1 MSINYEILNKINNKD
16 FYKNVYLPN
25 INNFYNFVERNISDK
40 SVIIPPSYKGTIDPK
55 KLALHK
61 KKIAEVYFTPILYFI
76 YSYIYTKFYE
86 KQEIHQMKLELRLN
100 YNLYGYIFNHKNPI
114 IKKINVFFHMQFK
127 KELKNKENIEKYYIF
142 DKINEEK
149 ENIVNFLEKINTQLE
164 TEEQVVKDKNKIYDT
179 VIKNIYI
186 FNDKLNQ
193 FITLI
198 NSPSVKQYIGSETNI
213 FKILNKLYNPDNV
226 ITNYDDYH
234 NKLEEINNLYL
245 QLLKLQ
251 NNINLYIEDKKDL
264 IDINKYS
271 IDDVTVNFQNKYTV
285 IFTDKKNEIN
295 IDFDNIIKFND
306 NTINTFDD
314 IIEKYNIFQ
323 ENKNINNKN
332 NIKNIDKLLGLITKI
347 YNDLK
352 KEFDNLE
359 HIDIFNVSNKIIK
372 SLKLFYEILF
382 ISICIEF
389 KYVKEIEKNK
399 KCTSHCSS
407 PILDDTLYIPL
418 NCSLS
423 SLDKD
428 ISSYNSFYSYT
439 KSTDKLANK
448 NIIDSLEK
456 QIENIDDNIDELTYK
471 NNNISKYDTK
481 NDESKLRDKT
491 QEIKDKTR
499 EIQIKTDELSK
510 LKKSTENLSEFNT
523 SIIKFN
529 TKINSTKGLITKIDN
544 DIDTLNKEINTL
556 KTDIRQN
563 ETDVDNN
570 KLEKKDLQKIVTNVS
585 KTQAEIN
592 AAKNSI
598 AILDDEIRVLEIVIQ
613 KNTKKIETIKNELR
627 NLETTKKQYESTK
640 NSLETNKSKKEKERR
655 NKSKLQTENN
665 KKFNEQSAKISED
678 IKKLNDDLIKLQED
692 LANIKKKLTKSNLKK
707 ELINKQKKILDTYN
721 NQKIE
726 IQKKIDNLKAK
737 NSDKSANKKIE
748 NQTSYDYKKDLDTI
762 FSNLKLLSEEID
774 DITKNIAY
782 KDSINKV
789 FYLYEEDT
797 FIKKYD
803 DISISIPKTKDNI
816 SEYFDNKLNN
826 KNTVLVKKKY
836 NKPHYFI
843 KDLLNIYK
851 KFDDSDKKDEIKVF
865 FENLQKMESDL
876 TYSANKYINLCDSE
890 GLLILVKNKKNNDF
904 IAKLD
909 KQILDIINDVAKQHM
924 SYSTVSTN
932 NNKGKYID
940 ILPYTDIIYM
950 YFIKILLII
959 YKYPYP

>member
-25 INNFYNFVERNISDK
+25 INNFYNFVEKNISDK
-40 SVIIPPSYKGTIDPK
+40 SVIIPSSYKGTLDPK

-76 YSYIYTKFYE
+76 YSYIYTKFYQQ
-86 KQEIHQMKLELRLN
+86 QEIHQMKLELRLT

-114 IKKINVFFHMQFK
+114 IKKINIFLHMQFK

-149 ENIVNFLEKINTQLE
+149 ENIVTFLEKINTQLE
-164 TEEQVVKDKNKIYDT
+164 TEEHVVKDKNKIYDT
-179 VIKNIYI
+179 VIKNIDI
-186 FNDKLNQ
+186 FADKLNQ
-193 FITLI
+193 LITLI
-198 NSPSVKQYIGSETNI
+198 NNPSVISYIGSETNI
-213 FKILNKLYNPDNV
+213 FKILNKLYNPDIV
-226 ITNYDDYH
+226 IANYDDYH

-251 NNINLYIEDKKDL
+251 NNINLYIEDKNDL
-264 IDINKYS
+264 IDINILKKN
-271 IDDVTVNFQNKYTV
+271 INIVIFQNTYIG
-285 IFTDKKNEIN
+285 IFENKKAEIN
-295 IDFDNIIKFND
+295 IDFDSIINFND
-306 NTINTFDD
+306 NIINTFDD

-332 NIKNIDKLLGLITKI
+332 NITNIDKLLDLITAT
-347 YNDLK
+347 YNSLK
-352 KEFDNLE
+352 QYFNNLVYGN
-359 HIDIFNVSNKIIK
+359 IFNVNNKIIE
-372 SLKLFYEILF
+372 SLLYFYEILF

-389 KYVKEIEKNK
+389 NYVKEIEKNK
-399 KCTSHCSS
+399 KCTSQCLVH
-407 PILDDTLYIPL
+407 ILDDTLYVPS
-418 NCSLS
+418 NCSLAL
-423 SLDKD
+423 LDKN
-428 ISSYNSFYSYT
+428 INYYNSFYSFT
-439 KSTDKLANK
+439 KSTDKLVNK

-499 EIQIKTDELSK
+499 EIQLKNDELAK
-510 LKKSTENLSEFNT
+510 LKKSSENLSEFNT
-523 SIIKFN
+523 SITKFN
-529 TKINSTKGLITKIDN
+529 TKIKSTKELINKINVEIDKLNNDITTLKLAISQNETEIDDKKVQKKNFQKILTNITKIQSD
-544 DIDTLNKEINTL
+544 KNT
-556 KTDIRQN
+556 
-563 ETDVDNN
+563 
-570 KLEKKDLQKIVTNVS
+570 
-585 KTQAEIN
+585 
-592 AAKNSI
+592 AKGTI
-598 AILDDEIRVLEIVIQ
+598 AILDDEIRDLESSIQ
-613 KNTKKIETIKNELR
+613 KNTKKLELVKNELR
-627 NLETTKKQYESTK
+627 TLETTKKQYESTK
-640 NSLETNKSKKEKERR
+640 NSLETNKSKKEKEKK
-655 NKSKLQTENN
+655 NKSKLQTETN
-665 KKFNEQSAKISED
+665 KKINDQTAKIEED
-678 IKKLNDDLIKLQED
+678 IKKLNDDLKKLEED
-692 LANIKKKLTKSNLKK
+692 LANIKKKLTKSNLRK

-737 NSDKSANKKIE
+737 NTAKLANKKTE
-748 NQTSYDYKKDLDTI
+748 NQTTSYDYKKDLDTI

-803 DISISIPKTKDNI
+803 DTTISKTKDNI

-865 FENLQKMESDL
+865 FEHLQKMESDL
-876 TYSANKYINLCDSE
+876 TYIANKYINLCDSE
-890 GLLILVKNKKNNDF
+890 GLVIPTKNQKNTDF
-904 IAKLD
+904 ID
-909 KQILDIINDVAKQHM
+909 KIDTKIIAIKDDVNQQHT

-959 YKYPYP
+959 YEYPYFP

>member
-1 MSINYEILNKINNKD
+1 MSINYEILNKMNNKD

-25 INNFYNFVERNISDK
+25 INKFYNFVERNISDK
-40 SVIIPPSYKGTIDPK
+40 SVIIPSSYIGTLDPT

-86 KQEIHQMKLELRLN
+86 QQEIHQMKLELRLN

-114 IKKINVFFHMQFK
+114 IKKINVFFHTQFK

-179 VIKNIYI
+179 VIKNIDI
-186 FNDKLNQ
+186 FTDKLNQ
-193 FITLI
+193 LIALI
-198 NSPSVKQYIGSETNI
+198 NSPSVNPYISGETNI
-213 FKILNKLYNPDNV
+213 FKILNKLYNPDIV
-226 ITNYDDYH
+226 IANYDDYH

-271 IDDVTVNFQNKYTV
+271 INDDTVNFQNKYTG
-285 IFTDKKNEIN
+285 IFENKKAEIN
-295 IDFDNIIKFND
+295 INFDEIIDFND
-306 NTINTFDD
+306 NTINSFDD

-332 NIKNIDKLLGLITKI
+332 NIKNIDKLLDLIIAT
-347 YNDLK
+347 YNKLK
-352 KEFDNLE
+352 KDFNNL
-359 HIDIFNVSNKIIK
+359 IFLNIFNVSNKIIE

-389 KYVKEIEKNK
+389 NYVKEIEKNK
-399 KCTSHCSS
+399 KCTPHCSS
-407 PILDDTLYIPL
+407 NVLDNTLYVPS
-418 NCSLS
+418 NCSLN
-423 SLDKD
+423 SLDKH
-428 ISSYNSFYSYT
+428 ISSYNSFYSST
-439 KSTDKLANK
+439 KNHDKLVNK
-448 NIIDSLEK
+448 NIIDSLEN

-481 NDESKLRDKT
+481 NNESKLRDKT

-523 SIIKFN
+523 SISKFN
-529 TKINSTKGLITKIDN
+529 TKITSTKELINKITN
-544 DIDTLNKEINTL
+544 DIDKLVKEINTL
-556 KTDIRQN
+556 KDSISQN
-563 ETDVDNN
+563 ETEID
-570 KLEKKDLQKIVTNVS
+570 EKKVQKKNLQKILTDSS
-585 KTQAEIN
+585 KLQPEKN
-592 AAKNSI
+592 AAKSSI
-598 AILDDEIRVLEIVIQ
+598 TILDDEIRDLESSIQ
-613 KNTKKIETIKNELR
+613 KNTKKLELVKNELR

-640 NSLETNKSKKEKERR
+640 NSLETNKSKKEKEKK
-655 NKSKLQTENN
+655 NKSKLQTETN
-665 KKFNEQSAKISED
+665 KKINDQTAKIEED
-678 IKKLNDDLIKLQED
+678 IKKLNDDLKKLKED
-692 LANIKKKLTKSNLKK
+692 LANIKKKLTKSNLRK

-737 NSDKSANKKIE
+737 NTAKSANKKTE

-762 FSNLKLLSEEID
+762 FSNLRSLSEEID

-797 FIKKYD
+797 FIKKYN
-803 DISISIPKTKDNI
+803 DITIPKTKDNI

-851 KFDDSDKKDEIKVF
+851 KIDDSDKKDEIKVF
-865 FENLQKMESDL
+865 FEHLQKIESDL

-890 GLLILVKNKKNNDF
+890 GLLIPGKNQKNNDF
-904 IAKLD
+904 IAKID
-909 KQILDIINDVAKQHM
+909 SKIVAIKDDVNQQHT

-959 YKYPYP
+959 YEYPY